1 MKFQVSMHIEAG
13 ATTDETK
20 YLAFDERYELKGV
33 KLINNAGI
41 SAHASN
47 YSIFKVFASNGSSEA
62 FEWSTQNS
70 AEGAL
75 SAGVD
80 VSLTDKNTGLTIYDA
95 STVIKVTKTHAGSGE
110 AVDAMLLF
118 AFEPARS
125 Y

>member
-1 MKFQVSMHIEAG
+1 MKIQVSMHIEKGAIAG
-13 ATTDETK
+13 ATK

-33 KLINNAGI
+33 KLINNGAVAADGTD
-41 SAHASN
+41 
-47 YSIFKVFASNGSSEA
+47 YSIFKVFASDGSTEA
-62 FEWSTQNS
+62 FEWSTQDS

-75 SAGVD
+75 SDGVD
-80 VSLTDKNTGLTIYDA
+80 VSLADKKSGLTIYDA
-95 STVIKVTKTHAGSGE
+95 STVIKVTKTHAGAGK